1 MKQSKN
7 FQNLTEFW
15 AHRAACVRARARST
29 LFRARARI
37 QIARPNQY
45 RPQKAPPPWSNAR
58 TAALNRLDR
67 RAVGPALPRGPSA
80 PAQLAGARPARTA
93 QYTRPGR
100 AHYLPGPQNF
110 FAKNV
115 NLGLDNTVTVCY
127 NIGKQGR
134 RPTPKGGNAHERR
147 RNHSVTYACDCG
159 YLSGN
164 PDKEITAPHP

>member
-15 AHRAACVRARARST
+15 AHRAAWGRARARST

-45 RPQKAPPPWSNAR
+45 RPKKAPPPWSNAT
-58 TAALNRLDR
+58 TAALNRLD
-67 RAVGPALPRGPSA
+67 
-80 PAQLAGARPARTA
+80 AGARPARTA
-93 QYTRPGR
+93 QCTRPGR

-134 RPTPKGGNAHERR
+134 RPTPKGGNAHERTG
-147 RNHSVTYACDCG
+147 NHSVTYACACG
-159 YLSGN
+159 YLSVN